1 MTDVVPI
8 PNPPTVP
15 PYPALGSPNFNAEAY
30 TYGSTMPSVVA
41 GILAMTQAGYTN
53 AVAANERAAA
63 ASGAAGTAT
72 QQADAAMG
80 YRNQANAA
88 ASTAATRRDEAAGS
102 ATAAEASRVE
112 ASKLNLGAKAT
123 PPSTDNQGQ
132 ALRTGANYYDT
143 SLGKW
148 RVWDGSGWSDGIS
161 AVAGVKSLNGERGDL
176 VRTTLADY
184 GIQNFRVEVSGN
196 TDLNSLTTPGMY
208 RFTGA
213 APNMPPGVTNSIVTV
228 TRGADTGSQSVID
241 YLSGGH
247 FSRGFIDQGG
257 GSIAWTLWRRGA
269 ITNPAAVPVSG
280 STLDLRQ
287 GSYFKDTVSDNKTYT
302 FANQVAGTSF
312 WLEVTHTGG
321 AISFPATVFAGA
333 APSLTV
339 NRRHLFHFQLPSL
352 ENAWLCMPYANF
364 PL

>member
-30 TYGSTMPSVVA
+30 AYGSAMPSVVA
-41 GILAMTQAGYTN
+41 GILAMAQAGYTN
-53 AVAANERAAA
+53 GVAANERATA

-88 ASTAATRRDEAAGS
+88 ASTATTRRDEAAGW
-102 ATAAEASRVE
+102 AAAADASRIE
-112 ASKLNLGAKAT
+112 AARLNLGAKAA

-143 SLGKW
+143 SLNKL
-148 RVWDGSGWSDGIS
+148 RVWDGSGWTDGIS
-161 AVAGVKSLNGERGDL
+161 AVAGVKSLNGQGGDL
-176 VRTTLADY
+176 VRTTLASY
-184 GIQNFRVEVSGN
+184 GIEDFKVQVSGDA
-196 TDLNSLTTPGMY
+196 DLNSLTTPGVY
-208 RFTGA
+208 RFTGSA
-213 APNMPPGVTNSIVTV
+213 TNAPPGVTNSVVIVA
-228 TRGADTGSQSVID
+228 RGADTGSHTVVD
-241 YLSGGH
+241 YLTGAQQT
-247 FSRGFIDQGG
+247 RGFLVQGG
-257 GSIAWTLWRRGA
+257 GAIAWTPWRRGA